1 VSETTALVTGAASGI
16 GMALAR
22 KLDAEGWRV
31 FAGVHRT
38 PPDALLR
45 GASERLTPLPLDV
58 ADPEQVTDAAER
70 VAQALGDGGLSLLVS
85 NAAMTGAPGPLECL
99 DLEAFEQLM
108 QVNFWGPL
116 RLVQGFLPLLRR
128 HGSARIVMVS
138 SASVYLTVP
147 LGCAYPVSKSALAAL
162 TRHLRMELAPFGIE
176 VTDLQPGG
184 VATPMT
190 EFSEEEERTAWEAL
204 PPPLRETYRA
214 VFTHPGR
221 AFQQGFAYETPEAF
235 AERIHRKIIRARR
248 LRPVY
253 VLGRG
258 VRPLPWLRRWLPR
271 RALEAVWRR
280 FFRVGAPS

>member
-116 RLVQGFLPLLRR
+116 RLVQGFL
-128 HGSARIVMVS
+128 
-138 SASVYLTVP
+138 LTVP